1 METAGMGG
9 LAGFQYVSPN
19 AMKVNKHYGVGLCTG
34 CPNKHGNQVTTL
46 TITAKFFMNTIVAL
60 F

>member
-1 METAGMGG
+1 LGG

-34 CPNKHGNQVTTL
+34 
-46 TITAKFFMNTIVAL
+46 
-60 F
+60 